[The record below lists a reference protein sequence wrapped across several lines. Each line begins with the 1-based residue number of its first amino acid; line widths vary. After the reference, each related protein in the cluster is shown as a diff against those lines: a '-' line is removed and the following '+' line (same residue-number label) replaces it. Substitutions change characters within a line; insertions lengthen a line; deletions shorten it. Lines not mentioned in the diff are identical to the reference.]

1 MWWICPPHHCH
12 PFKRLY
18 VPESRGHGLHRE
30 GTGAELLQEGR
41 ALLVRLKR
49 NRTAIYIFSGVA
61 SAPFSKRLQPSPTV
75 SNHLQPSP
83 TLPNHPQII
92 SNHRQIISNHRQIIS
107 NLHQLDSG
115 VQTGVTSDSDFYCSP
130 LVYVNNISMSRAYD
144 PNQRVGKFARDIS
157 RRDTI
162 SMSRAYDPNQRVG
175 AFARDTIA
183 PYYTP

>member
-61 SAPFSKRLQPSPTV
+61 SAPFSKCLQPSPTI

-83 TLPNHPQII
+83 TI
-92 SNHRQIISNHRQIIS
+92 SNHLQPSPTISNHRQIIS
-107 NLHQLDSG
+107 NLHQLDSR
-115 VQTGVTSDSDFYCSP
+115 VQTGVTSDSDFGIP
-130 LVYVNNISMSRAYD
+130 DSMLIPRLY
-144 PNQRVGKFARDIS
+144 
-157 RRDTI
+157 
-162 SMSRAYDPNQRVG
+162 
-175 AFARDTIA
+175 
-183 PYYTP
+183 

>member
-61 SAPFSKRLQPSPTV
+61 SAPFFKCLQPSPTI

-83 TLPNHPQII
+83 TIAK
-92 SNHRQIISNHRQIIS
+92 S
-107 NLHQLDSG
+107 
-115 VQTGVTSDSDFYCSP
+115 SP
-130 LVYVNNISMSRAYD
+130 
-144 PNQRVGKFARDIS
+144 
-157 RRDTI
+157 
-162 SMSRAYDPNQRVG
+162 
-175 AFARDTIA
+175 TIA
-183 PYYTP
+183 KSSPTFTSSTLESKPESPQTPALLFLTLIFQHAVTM